1 MAFSRESKGA
11 AVIRA
16 TPGGRMSGFHPRSS
30 GKEVFCNPTPSVEER
45 ASQADAPPHRA
56 QPQARLASV
65 RPRRTVGCARIT
77 APHPARSRRRVDL
90 RRICRR
96 EPGSALHHRPLAA
109 GHNRHCGSHFDL
121 SLEPVSDVRGGTDV
135 EDTLTPSNYY
145 ATQDPLPTAHWTFA
159 GFNSSPFETAVLI
172 VVYDGGSIATLPPS
186 SRQLQISLLFY
197 NGTRIAL
204 PSIGVVP
211 VPEPCGLLLA
221 TASAVV
227 LRRLRRPR
235 GRRVTAAPSDPA
247 ALLQ

>member
-1 MAFSRESKGA
+1 VLTCVAFAAESRA
-11 AVIRA
+11 ARYTIAPSPPVSIDIA
-16 TPGGRMSGFHPRSS
+16 GVTSS
-30 GKEVFCNPTPSVEER
+30 
-45 ASQADAPPHRA
+45 
-56 QPQARLASV
+56 
-65 RPRRTVGCARIT
+65 
-77 APHPARSRRRVDL
+77 
-90 RRICRR
+90 
-96 EPGSALHHRPLAA
+96 
-109 GHNRHCGSHFDL
+109 L

-159 GFNSSPFETAVLI
+159 GFNSSPFETAILI

-204 PSIGVVP
+204 PSIAVVP